1 MFESFL
7 GLKVLFNSAQRQA
20 KRRLRQKNYGI
31 EGGLKA
37 QVNLNLGFQ
46 PVELL
51 VFLNPTLCVG
61 LK

>member
-20 KRRLRQKNYGI
+20 KRRLGQKNYGI

-37 QVNLNLGFQ
+37 QIKINLGFQ
-46 PVELL
+46 PVGLF
-51 VFLNPTLCVG
+51 VFLNPTL
-61 LK
+61 